1 MERGKRRNGREEKR
15 LRAGET
21 GTRTGATTPRMESHF
36 VVRDNVRKRSMKFAL
51 AKTMRRSPTAAEA
64 AAWALLRDRR
74 CLGLKFRRQ
83 HVIRGFIVDFYCP
96 ELRLALE
103 IDGPVHESERQ
114 TGYDE
119 ERDRALAVAGIT
131 VMRVRNDGLSEA
143 GLVSLLEP
151 HLGHSPSPPNPL
163 STFVERG
170 DGGVRKTPSP

>member
-1 MERGKRRNGREEKR
+1 
-15 LRAGET
+15 
-21 GTRTGATTPRMESHF
+21 MESHF
-36 VVRDNVRKRSMKFAL
+36 IARDNVRKRSMKIAL

-103 IDGPVHESERQ
+103 IDGPVHESEVR
-114 TGYDE
+114 TEYDE

-151 HLGHSPSPPNPL
+151 HLGHSPS
-163 STFVERG
+163 RG
-170 DGGVRKTPSP
+170 LTP